1 MFYHPTKNH
10 KISKIKKQYKYSDSR
25 LCSMKKENNSNLD
38 YDKSAKAPLLSL
50 RSIHKYFGKVHALKG
65 VDLDIYEGE
74 IIGLIGDNGAGK
86 STLTK
91 IISGVIKKDAG
102 EILWMGKKV
111 EIRNVNDARRLGIE
125 VAFQEMTLIDS
136 LDIGLNIFVGRELT
150 KQKAPLL
157 LDYDRMYQV
166 SSQIL
171 RQLGLRTSDNP
182 RREVRFLSGGEKQ
195 GIVVA
200 RAMLF
205 QSKLV
210 ILDEPT
216 RNLSVAGVKMVLDFI
231 RSLKEK
237 NIACIFISHT
247 LHHVYE
253 VADRIVL
260 LSLGEKILDVPKHH
274 YTVEELERM
283 IIERTLK
290 HGVSM

>member
-1 MFYHPTKNH
+1 MGHNYE
-10 KISKIKKQYKYSDSR
+10 Y
-25 LCSMKKENNSNLD
+25 MKR
-38 YDKSAKAPLLSL
+38 PLLSL
-50 RSIHKYFGKVHALKG
+50 RNIHKYFGKVHALKG

-91 IISGVIKKDAG
+91 IIAGVIRKDSG
-102 EILWMGKKV
+102 EIYLNGKPV
-111 EIRNVNDARRLGIE
+111 EIKSVEDARRLGIE

-136 LDIGLNIFVGRELT
+136 LDIGLNIFLGREPLN
-150 KQKAPLL
+150 QKIPLF
-157 LDYDRMYQV
+157 LDYNKMYEETRK
-166 SSQIL
+166 IL
-171 RQLGLRTSDNP
+171 KQLGLRTSDSP
-182 RREVRFLSGGEKQ
+182 KREVRFLSGGEKQ

-216 RNLSVAGVKMVLDFI
+216 RNLSVAGVRMVLDFI

-260 LSLGEKILDVPKHH
+260 LSLGRKILDVPKSQ
-274 YTVEELERM
+274 YSVEELEEM
-283 IIERTLK
+283 IIERTMK
-290 HGVSM
+290 HDISA

>member
-1 MFYHPTKNH
+1 MNERSTA
-10 KISKIKKQYKYSDSR
+10 
-25 LCSMKKENNSNLD
+25 NLE
-38 YDKSAKAPLLSL
+38 YYESAKPPLLSL
-50 RSIHKYFGKVHALKG
+50 RNIHKYFGKVHALKG

-74 IIGLIGDNGAGK
+74 VIGLIGDNGAGK

-91 IISGVIKKDAG
+91 IIAGVIKKDAG
-102 EILWMGKKV
+102 EIYWMGRKV
-111 EIRNVNDARRLGIE
+111 EIKNVNDARKLGIE

-136 LDIGLNIFVGRELT
+136 LDIGLNIFLGREIT
-150 KQKAPLL
+150 SHRIPWI
-157 LDYDRMYQV
+157 LDYNRMYQE
-166 SSQIL
+166 SSRIL
-171 RQLGLRTSDNP
+171 RQLGLRTSENP
-182 RREVRFLSGGEKQ
+182 KREVRFLSGGEKQ

-205 QSKLV
+205 HSKLV

-231 RSLKEK
+231 KSLKERK
-237 NIACIFISHT
+237 IACIFISHT

-260 LSLGEKILDVPKHH
+260 LSLGEKILDVPKLQ
-274 YTVEELERM
+274 YTVEELERL

-290 HGVSM
+290 HNVSV

>member
-1 MFYHPTKNH
+1 M
-10 KISKIKKQYKYSDSR
+10 
-25 LCSMKKENNSNLD
+25 NLE
-38 YDKSAKAPLLSL
+38 YGRINRVPLLSL
-50 RSIHKYFGKVHALKG
+50 RNIHKYFGRVHALKG
-65 VDLDIYEGE
+65 VNLDIYEGE

-91 IISGVIKKDAG
+91 IIAGVIKKDAG
-102 EILWMGKKV
+102 EIYWMDKKV
-111 EIRNVNDARRLGIE
+111 EINNVNDARRLGIE

-136 LDIGLNIFVGRELT
+136 LDIGLNIFLGRELT
-150 KQKAPLL
+150 KEKIPWL
-157 LDYDRMYQV
+157 LDYKKMYQE
-166 SSQIL
+166 SSEIL
-171 RQLGLRTSDNP
+171 KNLGLRTSDNP
-182 RREVRFLSGGEKQ
+182 KREVRFLSGGEKQ

-231 RSLKEK
+231 RSLREK

-260 LSLGEKILDVPKHH
+260 LSLGEKILDVPKYQ
-274 YTVEELERM
+274 YTVEELEKM
-283 IIERTLK
+283 IIERTLR
-290 HGVSM
+290 HGLSM

>member
-1 MFYHPTKNH
+1 MSSMIQESSEY
-10 KISKIKKQYKYSDSR
+10 YKYGEHDR
-25 LCSMKKENNSNLD
+25 T
-38 YDKSAKAPLLSL
+38 PLLRL
-50 RSIHKYFGKVHALKG
+50 RNIHKYYGKVHALKG
-65 VDLDIYEGE
+65 IDLDIYEGE

-91 IISGVIKKDAG
+91 IIAGVIKKDAG
-102 EILWMGKKV
+102 EIYWMGKKININSV
-111 EIRNVNDARRLGIE
+111 KDARKLGIE

-136 LDIGLNIFVGRELT
+136 LDIGLNIFLGRELVNERI
-150 KQKAPLL
+150 PWL
-157 LDYDRMYQV
+157 LDYGKMYQQ
-166 SSQIL
+166 SGQIL

-182 RREVRFLSGGEKQ
+182 KREVRFLSGGEKQ

-205 QSKLV
+205 QSRLV

-216 RNLSVAGVKMVLDFI
+216 RNLSVAGVKMVLHFI

-237 NIACIFISHT
+237 NIACIFISHS

-260 LSLGEKILDVPKHH
+260 LSLGEKVLDVPKHQ
-274 YTVEELERM
+274 YSVEELEKM
-283 IIERTLK
+283 IIERTLM
-290 HGVSM
+290 HRVSI

>member
-1 MFYHPTKNH
+1 MVKDY
-10 KISKIKKQYKYSDSR
+10 DSR
-25 LCSMKKENNSNLD
+25 EI
-38 YDKSAKAPLLSL
+38 PLLRL
-50 RSIHKYFGKVHALKG
+50 RNIHKYFGKVHALKG

-91 IISGVIKKDAG
+91 IIAGVIRKDSG
-102 EILWMGKKV
+102 EIYLNGRKI
-111 EIRNVNDARRLGIE
+111 EIKSVNDARKLGIE

-136 LDIGLNIFVGRELT
+136 LDIGLNIFLGREPV
-150 KQKAPLL
+150 KQRLPIF
-157 LDYDRMYQV
+157 LDYDKMY
-166 SSQIL
+166 SESRSIL
-171 RQLGLRTSDNP
+171 KQLGLRTSDSP
-182 RREVRFLSGGEKQ
+182 KREVRFLSGGEKQ

-216 RNLSVAGVKMVLDFI
+216 RNLSVAGVRMVLDFI

-237 NIACIFISHT
+237 KIACIFISHT

-260 LSLGEKILDVPKHH
+260 LSLGKKIIDVPKSR
-274 YTVEELERM
+274 YNIEELENM
-283 IIERTLK
+283 IIERTMK
-290 HGVSM
+290 QDISA

>member
-1 MFYHPTKNH
+1 ME
-10 KISKIKKQYKYSDSR
+10 
-25 LCSMKKENNSNLD
+25 KESSLKLD
-38 YDKSAKAPLLSL
+38 YGKHVKVPLLSL
-50 RSIHKYFGKVHALKG
+50 HNIHKYFGKVHALKG

-102 EILWMGKKV
+102 EIYWMGKKI
-111 EIRNVNDARRLGIE
+111 EIRNVSDARRLGIE

-136 LDIGLNIFVGRELT
+136 LDIGLNIFLGRELT
-150 KQKAPLL
+150 WQKIPWFLN
-157 LDYDRMYQV
+157 YNRMYQE
-166 SSQIL
+166 SSKML
-171 RQLGLRTSDNP
+171 RQLRLRTSENP

-231 RSLKEK
+231 KKLKER

-260 LSLGEKILDVPKHH
+260 LSLGEKVLDVPKLH

-290 HGVSM
+290 HNISM

>member
-1 MFYHPTKNH
+1 MGHNYE
-10 KISKIKKQYKYSDSR
+10 Y
-25 LCSMKKENNSNLD
+25 MKR
-38 YDKSAKAPLLSL
+38 PLLSL
-50 RSIHKYFGKVHALKG
+50 RNIHKYFGKVHALKG

-91 IISGVIKKDAG
+91 IIAGVIRKDSG
-102 EILWMGKKV
+102 EIYLNGKPV
-111 EIRNVNDARRLGIE
+111 EIKSVEDARRLGIE

-136 LDIGLNIFVGRELT
+136 LDIGLNIFLGREPLN
-150 KQKAPLL
+150 QKIPFI
-157 LDYDRMYQV
+157 LDYNKMYEETRK
-166 SSQIL
+166 IL
-171 RQLGLRTSDNP
+171 KQLGLRTSDSP
-182 RREVRFLSGGEKQ
+182 KREVRFLSGGEKQ

-216 RNLSVAGVKMVLDFI
+216 RNLSVAGVRMVLDFI

-260 LSLGEKILDVPKHH
+260 LSLGRKILDVPKSQ
-274 YTVEELERM
+274 YSVEELEEM
-283 IIERTLK
+283 IIERTMK
-290 HGVSM
+290 HDISA